1 MNYEKIRQRP
11 KQFLSVT
18 SLKVEEFDYLLA
30 SFSGKWY
37 NFYKVHTIQGKKR
50 KSPCLKPHKD
60 TKTLP
65 TVSDK
70 LFFILVYYKN
80 GSLQEKLGAVPI
92 AIGINFTQSQVSKWL
107 SVLKP
112 LFYDTLKSLNLL
124 PARQGYKI
132 ADILEQLGE
141 EKCFH
146 DVTERLTNRPK
157 DDETQ
162 QEFYSGKKKS
172 HTIKNNVVSTE
183 SQYVVYLSSTYT
195 GKTHDKKIA
204 DESEMKFPDNIHL
217 FQDTGFQGYIPQNV
231 HIVQPFKKPKNGE
244 LNELQIWFN
253 KYVGRIRITSEHAI
267 AGIKRLRIIKN
278 KCRLFCLHKRDQI
291 MEICVGLHNLRV
303 TSPCRAYKS
312 KIKWSL

>member
-18 SLKVEEFDYLLA
+18 SLKVEEFDYLLS

-37 NFYKVHTIQGKKR
+37 NFYKVHTIEGKRR
-50 KSPCLKPHKD
+50 KAPNLNPQKD

-80 GSLQEKLGAVPI
+80 GSLQEKLGADFD
-92 AIGINFTQSQVSKWL
+92 FTQSQVSKWL
-107 SVLKP
+107 RILKP
-112 LFYDTLKSLNLL
+112 LLHDTLKSLNLL
-124 PARQGYKI
+124 PTREGYKI
-132 ADILEQLGE
+132 ADILENLGE
-141 EKCFH
+141 ERCFH
-146 DVTERLTNRPK
+146 DVTERLTNRPS
-157 DDETQ
+157 DDEAQ
-162 QEFYSGKKKS
+162 QELYSGKKKA

-183 SQYVVYLSSTYT
+183 SQYVVYLSPTHA

-204 DESEMKFPDNIHL
+204 DESEMKFPDHTHV
-217 FQDTGFQGYIPQNV
+217 FQDTGFQGYTPENV

-244 LNELQIWFN
+244 LNELQRWFN
-253 KYVGRIRITSEHAI
+253 KYVGRLRITSEHAI
-267 AGIKRLRIIKN
+267 SGIKRLRIIKN

-303 TSPCRAYKS
+303 TSPFRAYKS
-312 KIKWSL
+312 KVKWSL